1 MSLNPRL
8 GRRPIQ
14 SAAAARRASDR
25 RPSAIALATR
35 VPGEAVSSARSALH
49 LSAAVSMSN
58 YLAIQ
63 CAEAARTTLAS
74 ACVRHASTSIRG
86 GRRWRAVCDPAPMCS
101 VAIRRRCVWT
111 LDEAAIRG
119 DHPERTSALS
129 RSVGGISR
137 SVDPSGIPVQVVAG
151 MHDPTALAGQ
161 DPQVLNF
168 GHEWRRIKAMQR
180 TPCTPD
186 QSAVRRP

>member
-1 MSLNPRL
+1 MRIPL
-8 GRRPIQ
+8 
-14 SAAAARRASDR
+14 
-25 RPSAIALATR
+25 
-35 VPGEAVSSARSALH
+35 
-49 LSAAVSMSN
+49 
-58 YLAIQ
+58 
-63 CAEAARTTLAS
+63 
-74 ACVRHASTSIRG
+74 RG
-86 GRRWRAVCDPAPMCS
+86 GRRWRAVRDPAPMCS

-119 DHPERTSALS
+119 DHSERTSALS

-137 SVDPSGIPVQVVAG
+137 SVDPSGMPVQVVAG

-180 TPCTPD
+180 TEPVLPTKVQCAGHKVISGPVMSSISGATTGHVLWDIVCSVDLPRNPNH
-186 QSAVRRP
+186 SVPLENWSLVVCPAIS